1 MNKTVVINVVG
12 LCGRL
17 IGGYTPFLSRWSTR
31 QKGALIKPVFP
42 AVTCSVQS
50 SYLTGQYPS
59 GHGIVGNG
67 WYFRDECEIKFWKQ
81 SNKLVQAEK
90 IWDQAKRINKDFT
103 CANMFWWYNMYSNAD
118 FGVTPRPMY
127 PADGR
132 KIPDCYSQPME
143 LRDELQEKL
152 GQFPLFNFWGPKT
165 DIKVSRWIAEA
176 SKIIDQKYDP
186 TLTLI
191 YLPHLD
197 YGLQRWGHD
206 LGKIKKDLR
215 EIDKVCGDL
224 ISYYEKMGSSVIVLS
239 EYGITNVSNPVH
251 VNRVLREYGLLK
263 VKNELGRELLD
274 AGASDAFAVADHQ
287 IAHIYINNEAR
298 REEIRQLLSSVPGVE
313 AILDSE
319 GKKQMNIDHERSG
332 DFVLV
337 ADKDSWF
344 TYYYWMDDQKAPDYA
359 RTVDIH
365 RKPGYDPVELFTD
378 PEISMLPV
386 KVAAKLVR
394 KKLGFRTLMDIIPL
408 DATLVR
414 GSHGRIPDDKADW
427 PVFLS
432 KDAGDMEMNPA
443 DVYHKILETVMGPLY
458 T

>member
-17 IGGYTPFLSRWSTR
+17 IGEYTPFLSRWSAR

-42 AVTCSVQS
+42 AVTCSAQS
-50 SYLTGQYPS
+50 SYLTGKYPS
-59 GHGIVGNG
+59 DHGIVGNG
-67 WYFRDECEIKFWKQ
+67 WYFKDECEVKFWKQ
-81 SNKLVQAEK
+81 SNKLVQADK
-90 IWDQAKRINKDFT
+90 IWDEAKRLNERFT

-118 FGVTPRPMY
+118 FSVTPRPLY

-132 KIPDCYSQPME
+132 KIPDCYSYPME

-152 GQFPLFNFWGPKT
+152 GQFPLFQFWGPKT
-165 DIKVSRWIAEA
+165 DIKVSKWIAEA
-176 SKIIDQKYDP
+176 SKLVDQKYDP

-197 YGLQRWGHD
+197 YGLQRWGND
-206 LGKIKKDLR
+206 LPKIRKDLR
-215 EIDKVCGDL
+215 EIDKVCEDL
-224 ISYYEKMGSSVIVLS
+224 ILYYEKRDSSVIILS

-251 VNRVLREYGLLK
+251 VNRVLREHGLLK

-274 AGASDAFAVADHQ
+274 AGASDVFAVADHQ
-287 IAHIYINNEAR
+287 VAHVYINNPAKKEEAR
-298 REEIRQLLSSVPGVE
+298 LLLENIQGVE
-313 AILDSE
+313 TILDYDLQR
-319 GKKQMNIDHERSG
+319 QMNVSHERSG
-332 DFVLV
+332 DLVLV

-344 TYYYWMDDQKAPDYA
+344 TYYYWLDDSKAPDFA

-378 PEISMLPV
+378 PEIRMLPV
-386 KVAAKLVR
+386 KVAAKLLK

-408 DATLVR
+408 DAGLVR
-414 GSHGRIPDDKADW
+414 GSHGRIPEDKADW
-427 PVFLS
+427 PVFVS
-432 KDAGDMEMNPA
+432 KEAGDMEMNPA
-443 DVYHKILETVMGPLY
+443 DVYQSILRTVMNTPEK
-458 T
+458 